1 MKECRPLR
9 GLGSSTCDRDPRAYA
24 PWLGECRPSG
34 AQQKA
39 CFNLALNA
47 LLSAAWEVSSA
58 PTGRDSIAQV
68 GAQRRPGI
76 SGRPNSVPLE
86 PQRGETTSA
95 RAFVG
100 RASTRHFHR
109 SQVELWID
117 GIFRVVSRR
126 VETRGSLP
134 AAWRGRL
141 TEAGMWRSRS
151 GCAPAPRTHSAR
163 RDGTRSSESKVQSP
177 KSKVREER
185 RWGRGPVRTLS
196 PSGRDLIIA
205 SKAPRTPRNAK
216 PLSRNLLG
224 ALGAVVVKES
234 FAFGCG
240 TGHVVSPRNPGR
252 KCPSPD
258 STVFDPEAQTRRE
271 HVAGRPSPARLSS
284 PKSAAGRGEK
294 VVVTVMV
301 NYFQ

>member
-1 MKECRPLR
+1 VRAGAENPL
-9 GLGSSTCDRDPRAYA
+9 C
-24 PWLGECRPSG
+24 
-34 AQQKA
+34 
-39 CFNLALNA
+39 
-47 LLSAAWEVSSA
+47 SA
-58 PTGRDSIAQV
+58 GRDTF
-68 GAQRRPGI
+68 QR
-76 SGRPNSVPLE
+76 
-86 PQRGETTSA
+86 
-95 RAFVG
+95 
-100 RASTRHFHR
+100 
-109 SQVELWID
+109 
-117 GIFRVVSRR
+117 
-126 VETRGSLP
+126 
-134 AAWRGRL
+134 
-141 TEAGMWRSRS
+141 
-151 GCAPAPRTHSAR
+151 
-163 RDGTRSSESKVQSP
+163 VQGP

-234 FAFGCG
+234 NAFGYG

-284 PKSAAGRGEK
+284 PKSAAGRGGKESEG